1 MNAPAPVC
9 RVSDLSGPGA
19 FFTQDIEE
27 TPVIVARDLRDTVRA
42 FINLC
47 RHQGARLVHERSG
60 VTKSFTCILHGWN
73 YDLEGQMGGGPLAK
87 LAQTNPL
94 LAQIRNTNALTPLP
108 CEIRHGF
115 VWVSPTPGGAIDVA
129 AFLGPVDALL
139 AGVEQW
145 RSDELAPAVTGTEHV
160 LSDTTRIVTGPD
172 GISIF
177 ARCRRRGE
185 SDFGHDIGGASTET
199 LVHWRLSAPSPAPAP
214 A

>member
-9 RVSDLSGPGA
+9 RVDDLSGPGA

-27 TPVIVARDLRDTVRA
+27 TPVIVARDLRDSVRA
-42 FINLC
+42 FVNLC

-60 VTKSFTCILHGWN
+60 VAKSFTCILHGWN

-94 LAQIRNTNALTPLP
+94 LAQIRTTNALTPLP

-115 VWVSPTPGGAIDVA
+115 VWVSPVPHGPIDVA

-139 AGVEQW
+139 GGSW
-145 RSDELAPAVTGTEHV
+145 RVDELAPAVIGATHV
-160 LSDTTRIVTGPD
+160 LSETTKVVVGAD

-177 ARCRRRGE
+177 ARCRKRGE
-185 SDFGHDIGGASTET
+185 TDFGHDIGGATTET
-199 LVHWRLSAPSPAPAP
+199 VVHWRLRAAA
-214 A
+214 ATE